1 VQGGV
6 WISVRVGIEYGKRAL
21 RGHKMRRALATTTS
35 RLGWDAIQKKNKPP
49 KWARAK
55 DKRQPMSREEE
66 ELEQVNK
73 MNRKHKPKEVVRQVD
88 GAPIRMRSVGS
99 YKDYAE
105 NKEMASKAIERFH
118 ALSPDAQ
125 AAIIASMETE
135 NEPAMVALNTIC
147 DMTEEEMNNLDPEE
161 MDKLFKTAGIDP
173 KLMFGAEERVDEE
186 CERIAEEI
194 ALEILDL
201 RNFLPPASRWRAKE
215 KGLLSQVHQVEK
227 FLIQSYVDDEE
238 DAKLIL
244 QKIHEVEKLPKEE
257 QRQAIQSRKQNLLK
271 EKEKEMNSKME
282 EKERK
287 LRLYLPQGK
296 KRLIDLNDDILS

>member
-1 VQGGV
+1 MCKHQGSHQGIWGGDFV
-6 WISVRVGIEYGKRAL
+6 CLSVC
-21 RGHKMRRALATTTS
+21 
-35 RLGWDAIQKKNKPP
+35 
-49 KWARAK
+49 
-55 DKRQPMSREEE
+55 
-66 ELEQVNK
+66 
-73 MNRKHKPKEVVRQVD
+73 
-88 GAPIRMRSVGS
+88 
-99 YKDYAE
+99 
-105 NKEMASKAIERFH
+105 
-118 ALSPDAQ
+118 LSPPPLYV
-125 AAIIASMETE
+125 ASAT
-135 NEPAMVALNTIC
+135 
-147 DMTEEEMNNLDPEE
+147 
-161 MDKLFKTAGIDP
+161 
-173 KLMFGAEERVDEE
+173 LMFGAEERVDEE

-194 ALEILDL
+194 ALEIMDL